1 MLIRFIVKNLFS
13 FKEETEF
20 NLLPGRPTRLNHHKY
35 ERNGLNILKQTA
47 IYGANGSGK
56 SNLVKALAALQQ
68 MVTTGII
75 PYTLNTQK
83 FKLAKS
89 TQAEPVELGIEFFC
103 NDAIYFYTI
112 SIHNGIITDEY
123 FGESGVNRDKL
134 IFKRTT
140 TINKVSTIIFF
151 DGFEDN
157 KENLVLKDVIEK
169 SLIKPQQ
176 PLFFL
181 LNEINA
187 NADANAFS
195 DIYEAFQWIKYRL
208 ILISPDTHPS
218 GFLVHAIDTQ
228 NDFGIFV
235 KKLMCSFNTGIND
248 LKIGRG
254 PIEDYVGK
262 ENEKEMEE
270 IRNEL
275 KNNPEGARFVPH
287 NFSNEEIAIVNEN
300 GNIIVKRLLF
310 PHKGEKNEDV
320 DFAYIEESDGTKR
333 LLEFTPAFYQL
344 VNDDATYIIDE
355 MERSLH
361 PTIIKELISKFS
373 HDEHTKGQLIFTTH
387 ESNLLDQD
395 IFRTDEI
402 WFAEKG
408 IDGAT
413 KLYSLSDFK
422 EHNTI
427 DIRKGYLTGRYGAIP
442 FLGNLHDLNWNNT
455 KENA

>member
-35 ERNGLNILKQTA
+35 ERNGLSILKQTA

-56 SNLVKALAALQQ
+56 SNLVKAIAALQQ
-68 MVTTGII
+68 IVTTGTI

-89 TQAEPVELGIEFFC
+89 NAEKPVELGIEFLC
-103 NDAIYFYTI
+103 NNAIYFYTV
-112 SIHNGIITDEY
+112 SINNGIIIDEY

-134 IFKRTT
+134 IFKRAT
-140 TINKVSTIIFF
+140 TINKISSVTFSE
-151 DGFEDN
+151 DFEN
-157 KENLVLKDVIEK
+157 QALKDVIEK
-169 SLIKPQQ
+169 SLMKPQQ
-176 PLFFL
+176 PLFSL
-181 LNEINA
+181 LNEINDDA
-187 NADANAFS
+187 FIDIKNGFNWISKKIIIMTPETHPADIAQTLDANKEFEKFTSGMMSSFS
-195 DIYEAFQWIKYRL
+195 
-208 ILISPDTHPS
+208 
-218 GFLVHAIDTQ
+218 
-228 NDFGIFV
+228 
-235 KKLMCSFNTGIND
+235 TGITNLRLEKTPVD
-248 LKIGRG
+248 ERFDTTKE
-254 PIEDYVGK
+254 IE
-262 ENEKEMEE
+262 EMKAY
-270 IRNEL
+270 IV
-275 KNNPEGARFVPH
+275 NNPDEAVGLPH
-287 NFSNEEIAIVNEN
+287 TFNNDAPITVKDVDGEILVLEL
-300 GNIIVKRLLF
+300 VF
-310 PHKGEKNEDV
+310 PHKGEKNESI
-320 DFAYIEESDGTKR
+320 DFQYSELSDGTKR
-333 LLEFTPAFYQL
+333 LLEYAPAFYHL
-344 VNDDATYIIDE
+344 INEDCTFIIDE

-408 IDGAT
+408 NDGAT

-455 KENA
+455 RENA